1 MGMRHSLHIGPFIHC
16 TTKTKPRTE
25 EKIVCSLDKK
35 HAQGADVNAKKKF
48 CPECAAPTKTIT
60 VEIEGKDNEVD
71 YGDVVDAIGE
81 DVLCEFN
88 GEYADEGVVLYVGN
102 QNRGKERDYRV
113 GGYDSECGEILTGN
127 ATDMAKLIEK
137 EVEHLSTSYAEE
149 IAKLRTL
156 YGSENVEV
164 RWGALGEIS

>member
-1 MGMRHSLHIGPFIHC
+1 MGMRHSLHIGPYIRC
-16 TTKTKPRTE
+16 STKTKARTE
-25 EKIVCSLDKK
+25 ERLVCSKQAEHAKDFDSKK
-35 HAQGADVNAKKKF
+35 FKF
-48 CPECAAPTKTIT
+48 CPVCGAEAKKVT
-60 VEIEGKDNEVD
+60 VETGSKVNEVD
-71 YGDVVDAIGE
+71 YEDVVDAIGE

-102 QNRGKERDYRV
+102 QNRGKERDYRA

-127 ATDMAKLIEK
+127 ATDMAKLIKK
-137 EVEHLSTSYAEE
+137 EIEHLSTSYAEE